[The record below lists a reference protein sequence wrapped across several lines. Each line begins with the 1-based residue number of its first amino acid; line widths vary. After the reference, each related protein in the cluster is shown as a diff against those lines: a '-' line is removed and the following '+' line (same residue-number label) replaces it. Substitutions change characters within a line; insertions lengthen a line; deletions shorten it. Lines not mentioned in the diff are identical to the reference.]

1 MRLPT
6 AIPCLLSLASLAAAG
21 AEPVEL
27 PRIRLEPF
35 IRKLDRP
42 MQITHDP
49 LGRLVVLEQPGRA
62 SFVEADGKVLS
73 PPYLDLTKEVFVDFE
88 CGLLGIAFHPKF
100 ADNGYLYVNY
110 TAKAP
115 NLKTFVSEFRADPTS
130 RRVDLSTKRVVLTV
144 DQPFNVHNGGQVQF
158 GPDGMLYV
166 GMGDGGSQ
174 HDPDNYGQ
182 RTDVLLAKMVRID
195 VTPREGYAV
204 PKDNPLVGVKGA
216 RPEIWALGLRN
227 PWRFSFDRETG
238 LLYAGDVGQDQW
250 EEVDVIRK
258 GGNYGWRIREGM
270 HDLHPVQSPPGNLV
284 DPIFEYSHNRT
295 AASITGGFV
304 YRGKKIPSLVGCYV
318 CADYST
324 GRFYGVKYEDGKVI
338 ASGILIDP
346 HDPAK
351 SNGQRA
357 TQPSAFGEDADGEL
371 FLCDANGPVYRI
383 VAADQ

>member
-6 AIPCLLSLASLAAAG
+6 AILFLLSLPSLAAAAAA
-21 AEPVEL
+21 AEPGEL

-115 NLKTFVSEFRADPTS
+115 NLKTFVSEFRADPRS
-130 RRVDLSTKRVVLTV
+130 RRVELSTERVVLTV
-144 DQPFNVHNGGQVQF
+144 DQPFNVHNGGQLQF

-174 HDPDNYGQ
+174 HDPSNNGQ
-182 RTDVLLAKMVRID
+182 RTDTLLAKMLRID

-204 PKDNPLVGVKGA
+204 PK
-216 RPEIWALGLRN
+216 
-227 PWRFSFDRETG
+227 ET
-238 LLYAGDVGQDQW
+238 
-250 EEVDVIRK
+250 R
-258 GGNYGWRIREGM
+258 
-270 HDLHPVQSPPGNLV
+270 S
-284 DPIFEYSHNRT
+284 
-295 AASITGGFV
+295 
-304 YRGKKIPSLVGCYV
+304 
-318 CADYST
+318 
-324 GRFYGVKYEDGKVI
+324 
-338 ASGILIDP
+338 
-346 HDPAK
+346 
-351 SNGQRA
+351 
-357 TQPSAFGEDADGEL
+357 SA
-371 FLCDANGPVYRI
+371 
-383 VAADQ
+383 

>member
-1 MRLPT
+1 
-6 AIPCLLSLASLAAAG
+6 
-21 AEPVEL
+21 
-27 PRIRLEPF
+27 
-35 IRKLDRP
+35 
-42 MQITHDP
+42 
-49 LGRLVVLEQPGRA
+49 
-62 SFVEADGKVLS
+62 
-73 PPYLDLTKEVFVDFE
+73 
-88 CGLLGIAFHPKF
+88 
-100 ADNGYLYVNY
+100 
-110 TAKAP
+110 
-115 NLKTFVSEFRADPTS
+115 
-130 RRVDLSTKRVVLTV
+130 
-144 DQPFNVHNGGQVQF
+144 
-158 GPDGMLYV
+158 
-166 GMGDGGSQ
+166 
-174 HDPDNYGQ
+174 
-182 RTDVLLAKMVRID
+182 
-195 VTPREGYAV
+195 V
-204 PKDNPLVGVKGA
+204 PKDNPFVGVKGA
-216 RPEIWALGLRN
+216 RPEIWAMGLRN
-227 PWRFSFDRETG
+227 PWRFSFDRQTG

>member
-6 AIPCLLSLASLAAAG
+6 AILFLLSLSSLAAAAAA
-21 AEPVEL
+21 AEPGEL

-73 PPYLDLTKEVFVDFE
+73 PPYLDLTKEVVVDFE

-182 RTDVLLAKMVRID
+182 RAEVLLAKMLRID

-204 PKDNPLVGVKGA
+204 PKDNPFVGVKGA

-238 LLYAGDVGQDQW
+238 LLYAGDVGQDTW
-250 EEVDVIRK
+250 EEVDVVEK
-258 GGNYGWRIREGM
+258 GGNYGWPIREGNDD
-270 HDLHPVQSPPGNLV
+270 HHPVDHPPKMI
-284 DPIFEYSHNRT
+284 DPIFQYSHNHT
-295 AASITGGFV
+295 AAGVIGGCV
-304 YRGKKIPSLVGCYV
+304 YRGRKIPSLVGWYV
-318 CADYST
+318 FGDHST
-324 GRFYGVKYEDGKVI
+324 GRIYGLKYEGGKVV
-338 ASGILIDP
+338 ASGVLIEP
-346 HDPAK
+346 TPAGK
-351 SNGQRA
+351 PGERP
-357 TQPSAFGEDADGEL
+357 TQPCAFGADRDGEM
-371 FLCDANGPVYRI
+371 FLCDVNGPVFRI
-383 VAADQ
+383 VARG